1 MATPNAANVAV
12 GKPKATGGVY
22 AGSTSA
28 TLPANATA
36 SIDAALVALGYVAED
51 GLTQTK
57 GGDVTQIRAWGGDV
71 VKVVRTTDD
80 LSYSFSLMEAANK
93 TVLSELFGSANVTW
107 TDAFGGVKVTIN
119 GDQLDNRAW
128 VFEMLDGDTAI
139 RIVVPN
145 GKLDGNYTTTFVD
158 GSAATFPVN
167 LIAFNDASGNKA
179 YMYLTKF
186 AS

>member
-1 MATPNAANVAV
+1 MANPTAANVAV

-22 AGSTSA
+22 AGATSA

-36 SIDAALVALGYVAED
+36 SLDSALAALGYVAED

-57 GGDVTQIRAWGGDV
+57 GGDVTQIRAWGGDT

-80 LSYSFSLMEAANK
+80 LSFSLTLMEIANK
-93 TVLSELFGSANVTW
+93 TTLEELFGAANVTW
-107 TDAFGGVKVTIN
+107 TDAFGGIKVTIN
-119 GDQLDNRAW
+119 GDQLDNRAF

-145 GKLDGNYTTTFVD
+145 AKLDGNYTTTFVD
-158 GSAATFPVN
+158 GQAATFPVN
-167 LIAFNDASGNKA
+167 LIAFNDSAGAKA

>member
-1 MATPNAANVAV
+1 MANPTAANVAV

-22 AGSTSA
+22 AGATSA
-28 TLPANATA
+28 TLPTNATA
-36 SIDAALVALGYVAED
+36 SLDAALIGLGYVAED
-51 GLTQTK
+51 GLTQTR
-57 GGDVTQIRAWGGDV
+57 GGTVTQIRAWGGDV

-80 LSYSFSLMEAANK
+80 LSFSWSLMEAANK
-93 TVLSELFGSANVTW
+93 TVLSELFGAANVVW
-107 TDAFGGVKVTIN
+107 TDAYGGMKVTIN
-119 GDQLDNRAW
+119 GDQLDNRAF

-145 GKLDGNYTTTFVD
+145 GKLDGNYTVTYVD
-158 GSAATFPVN
+158 GQASAFPVN
-167 LIAFNDASGNKA
+167 LIAFPDSTGAKA